1 LAGAGQV
8 TAAAAAIAAAS
19 AYISLFRLLPADRPK
34 VYQTLMPAVPLP
46 PKAPDPNFRPPS
58 NFGGGTLIDTLA

>member
-1 LAGAGQV
+1 MASAGQV

-19 AYISLFRLLPADRPK
+19 AYIGLFRLLPADRPA
-34 VYQTLMPAVPLP
+34 VYRALAPAVPLP
-46 PKAPDPNFRPPS
+46 PKAPDPNFRLPA